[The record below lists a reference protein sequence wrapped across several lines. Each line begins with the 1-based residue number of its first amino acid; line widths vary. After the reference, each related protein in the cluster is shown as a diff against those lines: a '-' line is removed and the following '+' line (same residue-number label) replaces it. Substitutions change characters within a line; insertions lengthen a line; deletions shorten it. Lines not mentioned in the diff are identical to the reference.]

1 MSRLEITKVNPDS
14 ISLLSN
20 LMVKVDGVS
29 IEDVESVEFW
39 VRRGGIAR
47 VALTFTPTDIEIC
60 ADALAI
66 LKTFID
72 KEVKGDVDGEAV
84 RGAEEVSVSDS
95 DDSGEG

>member
-1 MSRLEITKVNPDS
+1 MSRLEIVKVNPES

-20 LMVKVDGVS
+20 LMIKVDGVS

-39 VRRGGIAR
+39 VRRGGLAR
-47 VALTFTPTDIEIC
+47 VAITFTPTNIEIC

-72 KEVKGDVDGEAV
+72 KEIKGDVDGEAV
-84 RGAEEVSVSDS
+84 RGAEEASISDP
-95 DDSGEG
+95 DNSGQG

>member
-47 VALTFTPTDIEIC
+47 VAITFTPTDIEIC